1 MVVVAKKADN
11 DEVELVYK
19 NINDIVPNELYIA
32 TTIDNKQTQAFLD
45 ETKKQLDLHSINTQ
59 LDNLGKAGKQI
70 ANLAEDLSK
79 KTNNILTKAF
89 SEGSKFIDDTKT
101 IEKITHYLAPENAE
115 KLKAIGGEQGL

>member
-19 NINDIVPNELYIA
+19 NINDIAPNELYIA

-59 LDNLGKAGKQI
+59 LDNLGKAGKK
-70 ANLAEDLSK
+70 NE
-79 KTNNILTKAF
+79 
-89 SEGSKFIDDTKT
+89 T
-101 IEKITHYLAPENAE
+101 I
-115 KLKAIGGEQGL
+115 G